1 MWTTLIISGLLVGS
15 IYGLMALALSF
26 TYKSSEVA
34 NFAQGDMATFS
45 TYVALVF
52 LSSWGWPFWGA
63 FVGALLVSFAMGA
76 LLEWALVRRIPQSGH
91 LPPVI
96 LTLGVQLFLFGLIG
110 ELWGPEQR
118 AFPWTLESERVL
130 FQWGELSVS
139 TRQISSFLLA
149 VGLMLALGL
158 WLRFSRLGLLIKAS
172 QQNSQ
177 AARINGI
184 PVPRIRLISFGISA
198 LIGGVAGLLVAPI
211 ASLDASMMWDP
222 LIKGF
227 AAAVL
232 GGMRSLKGAIL
243 GGLLL
248 GLGESFVGFYLSL
261 NYKSLL
267 PLLVIV
273 LVLWFRPHG
282 LFDKAPV
289 PKV

>member
-15 IYGLMALALSF
+15 IYSLMALALSF

-52 LSSWGWPFWGA
+52 FASWGWPFWGA
-63 FVGALLVSFAMGA
+63 FAGALVIAFALGVI
-76 LLEWALVRRIPQSGH
+76 LEWGLIRRVPRSGH

-96 LTLGVQLFLFGLIG
+96 LTLGVQLFLFGLMG

-118 AFPWTLESERVL
+118 AFPWPLESERVL
-130 FQWGELSVS
+130 FQWGEWSVS
-139 TRQISSFLLA
+139 GRQISSLLVA
-149 VGLMLALGL
+149 IGLMLALGI

-172 QQNSQ
+172 QQNPLG
-177 AARINGI
+177 ARINGI
-184 PVPRIRLISFGISA
+184 PVPRVQVISFGISA

-211 ASLDASMMWDP
+211 ASLDATMMWDP

-232 GGMRSLKGAIL
+232 GGMRSLKGAVL